1 MGKKSAGNTKKSGS
15 RQFNPVKAKLESIGE
30 CFEQLRHGLPE
41 KQEEYISSDR
51 ITHSYVKSC
60 FLMIIQRA
68 VDINNVIIEFSGRTP
83 PQQKH
88 QSFRALHQSHAI
100 DRETTDFFIRA
111 LDCYE
116 KIANPYQELT
126 PAELYNASRQ
136 LLKYGE
142 SYASQLENFFLSPL
156 PS

>member
-1 MGKKSAGNTKKSGS
+1 MKKRDAKNPTNPVN
-15 RQFNPVKAKLESIGE
+15 RRFNPIKAKLESIRE

-41 KQEEYISSDR
+41 NQEAYIEADR

-68 VDINNVIIEFSGRTP
+68 VEINNVIIEFSGERP

-88 QSFRALHQSHAI
+88 HSFRTLYQKQAI
-100 DRETTDFFIRA
+100 DKETLDFFLMA
-111 LDCYE
+111 LTCYE
-116 KIANPYQELT
+116 KIANPYQELA
-126 PAELYNASRQ
+126 PADLYEASLA

-142 SYASQLENFFLSPL
+142 IYTAHLEDFCVNLSPL
-156 PS
+156 